1 MICGR
6 AQNVAG
12 TSVGGVAADA
22 VLAPRRAPAMTA
34 LAQIPRLSPRTYL
47 ISSVCGD
54 SLRLG

>member
-12 TSVGGVAADA
+12 KSVGGVAADA

-34 LAQIPRLSPRTYL
+34 LAQIPRLSPRTSL
-47 ISSVCGD
+47 ISSVCG
-54 SLRLG
+54 SFLRL